1 MRIRRG
7 PRADTTILGAA
18 TLLALAMGSG
28 TAVTEFE
35 IAHPPATTASG
46 TGHDYA
52 GVWMSADDAVRLDL
66 SGDGTYAR
74 SVVGRKQ
81 VALGTYRVDGAR
93 LQLRDSDGLH
103 TTVTSFDDALEMA
116 GYRLFRV

>member
-28 TAVTEFE
+28 SAVTEFE
-35 IAHPPATTASG
+35 IAHPPAATAAG
-46 TGHDYA
+46 ADYA

-66 SGDGTYAR
+66 SDDGTYAR
-74 SVVGRKQ
+74 SVAGRKQ
-81 VALGTYRVDGAR
+81 VALGTYDVDGAR
-93 LQLRDSDGLH
+93 LQLRDSDGLR
-103 TTVTSFDDALEMA
+103 TTVTSFDDTLEMA
-116 GYRLFRV
+116 GHRLYRI